1 MKPVA
6 IIASSFRLPRDLASL
21 DDIAAALAAK
31 KSQIS
36 PIGNDRWN
44 HDLNYH
50 PDRARQGYTYA
61 NHAGLIEGDPQAFD
75 PLPFGVNRR
84 EAAQMDPQQKLLLEL
99 THEAVGQTI
108 YSRQALEG
116 RDIGVF
122 MGVSS
127 IDAGFLYGQDPLA
140 GDSYFM
146 TGTTQSLVSNRISHV
161 FGWNGP
167 NTPVDTACSSS
178 LVAIDAGLKSLDSGE
193 TEMVLIGGVSILL
206 NAMSFVGFAGA
217 NMLSATGECHVF
229 DQAADGYTRGEGA
242 GVALLKPLDAAL
254 RDGDPIQAIIRS
266 AGISH
271 NGHNNLV
278 SFPKREAQAKLI
290 AEQMEKAG
298 VGPEDFAYYEAHGTG
313 TPVGDPA
320 EAWAIGNAVGTGRSS
335 PVPIGSVK
343 GNVGHLEPASG
354 MAGLGKVLASFRS
367 NQLLPQANF
376 KNPSE
381 GIAFDDW
388 NIRVVNEAT
397 PEDFSKRRIIG
408 LNSFGFGG
416 VNGSMVLEAPG
427 VHARPRYVPGAVP
440 TGELESRLVVAAWSD
455 DALATRCEQADAL
468 AQKGVDPRLAATLAM
483 RLEDAPKRAVRLR
496 ADGQWI
502 SQNVVAPD
510 TGLGPVLV
518 FSGNGSQRPGMGR
531 FALQTDPI
539 FKQAFAKVA
548 AILEPELGFDPLDAL
563 LNEDTSVDLEDTS
576 ISQPLLFALQA
587 AYVERMAADGIQ
599 PGAVI
604 GHSVGEVGAAY
615 AAGALDL
622 EAACQVVVAR
632 SAAQNTTRGDGRMF
646 AVLTG
651 AANLNADDLRV
662 RFDAHIAGLNSHKV
676 TAVTVLGEADGFAA
690 EMETRGIRA
699 IDIGIDY
706 PFHSPGME
714 PVQAPLAAL
723 LEGLEAKAPKIPLF
737 STMTGAK
744 WTGGEMGPAYWWD
757 NVREPVSFDSA
768 VNAAL
773 DAGHRHFIE
782 VGPQPILVRHL
793 NDVAQKAEI
802 EIATAP
808 IDAIADARK
817 DNADPQTLEARIAN
831 IWAMGVK
838 TDMAMFIG
846 TEPKIDP
853 AIELPAY
860 PYAREHHGFSL
871 TDDGPIW
878 RTAQR
883 AHPLLGDRR
892 PPAHAFR
899 NQIDHLRYPFLA
911 DHQVQNRVLFPG
923 AGTMELMLSAARIF
937 AGGDMDAPI
946 RLTDFALMRP
956 MELSPEEC
964 TSVETRWDETS
975 GAMSVLI
982 RPAVQLGP
990 FRPHAT
996 ATVLPGLPSAAG
1008 AWVLPQVGADSDV
1021 LAKGQLYALTEALD
1035 LQYGPHF
1042 RCVDQVA
1049 TLDERTVVAE
1059 LSYPGDPLDNE
1070 RSTDHGLAF
1079 HPGLLDGA
1087 FQAALALLAS
1097 GDGDAGTFVPQG
1109 AETIHFFGN
1118 EAASRRVT
1126 VTLHHASEESVVAD
1140 IALFAEDGAPLVAIE
1155 RLRLMPMPSAGR
1167 PTITRETLLAPRWL
1181 PVEPLQRPADDLLGQ
1196 PQGSPL
1202 DGLASRIVSHG
1213 LQTIGQASGLE
1224 AGLFSLDQALEQNLI
1239 TEDNAEAA
1247 ASLLVELD
1255 FEPTEDDGVLSLS
1268 GESSVDDL
1276 RAAWRTAAAAHP
1288 DRGAELSL
1296 LAHRIEATPDILA
1309 GKDAA
1314 IAAEAQLVDALRRG
1328 GADVGLGG
1336 RLAASILS
1344 ALEGSP
1350 KRARLRFS
1358 GGRMT
1363 IVIGQ
1368 VLGTLRRA
1376 RPDQPLDVQIIV
1388 QDAEALVRAQS
1399 DLAGFSAI
1407 KIVLAEEIETLPPAD
1422 LVVRMPDAVQDADED
1437 ATPDLSA
1444 EFFGCAAGTVVLD
1457 AGVPESITE
1466 TFLLGLHGAM
1476 PNDIDA
1482 SVWQLKS
1489 DRTTPV
1495 QAVQIMPTALPATLE
1510 STMALDVRNQNI
1522 GADSVAN
1529 IQRIAQGLA
1538 GADAAQ
1544 LTHFVL
1550 VTTLGDVAQEG
1561 LAAALGCVANEA
1573 GWPSFTH
1580 VAVDANTDPSGG
1592 LDALIARH
1600 GGENTVRVTRAGETV
1615 MRHLALD
1622 QTTSAPP
1629 PAERPVFTRRLRG
1642 VLEPVPR
1649 EPAETPTP
1657 AKGEILL
1664 AAEAS
1669 GLNFRDVMYAMRL
1682 LPAEALEDG
1691 FTGATI
1697 GMEAAGTVVAVGE
1710 GVTRFKPGDRAVAF
1724 ASDAFASHVLAKEMA
1739 SIALPDSLDMT
1750 SAATLLTS
1758 YVTAWYGLVDC
1769 ARVKAGDLVLVQAG
1783 AGALGLAA
1791 IQVAQHLGCRVVAT
1805 AGSGVKQAVVRAT
1818 GAEFVTQSRDGSF
1831 AAVLE
1836 ERYGRQKF
1844 ACVLNSVSGAA
1855 VEDGISLLKPFGQFV
1870 EFGKRDFYENRP
1882 MFMKQLRRNITFH
1895 GVDTDQLLRY
1905 EPEMAGR
1912 ILQELMERLQA
1923 GDLTPLLHE
1932 QTDVSLLGSVMADM
1946 QSSRHV
1952 GKLVLTHPP
1961 QTTRSSAVG
1970 GSSQKPQLVHGSG
1983 VPKEGAIAI
1992 IGGSAGF
1999 GFAAVERLAR
2009 MGASAIYVITRRGK
2023 FDEEHAAKAAEL
2035 TAETGCVL
2043 KAIAADASDAQ
2054 QLAAAFDVIRKEAG
2068 SLTGIVQ
2075 AALVLA
2081 DGMAKDATLED
2092 WQDVFQAKTN
2102 IDDAV
2107 AAATQDDDLQLFL
2120 VFSSATTMI
2129 GNPGQANYVAA
2140 NRILEARV
2148 TERAASGK
2156 AGLAIG
2162 WGAIGN
2168 AGYLARNENV
2178 RGVLEKVI
2186 GQPALLTQ
2194 QAMDLMEQVL
2204 EDESA
2209 PPVVFAMPANWGRMA
2224 SRLPIAS
2231 GLAFSPLVRHVAQGG
2246 GEEDGFLETLQAI
2259 EAGERV
2265 HALAQWLREKLA
2277 DALRV
2282 DSDSLALNK
2291 PLSDMG
2297 LDSLLAVE
2305 FGSTIEAGLEITVD
2319 AGAVNA
2325 DASLTALAEKLHERL
2340 FGEDG
2345 GAAAAGDSTVESLA
2359 RLHLA
2364 DGETASDEV
2373 LQAIKTD

>member
-6 IIASSFRLPRDLASL
+6 IIASSFRLPKNLASL
-21 DDIAAALAAK
+21 DDIATALAAK
-31 KSQIS
+31 QRQIS

-50 PDRARQGYTYA
+50 PDRARRGYTYA

-75 PLPFGVNRR
+75 PRPFGVNRR
-84 EAAQMDPQQKLLLEL
+84 EADQMDPQQKLLLEL
-99 THEAVGQTI
+99 THETVHQTL

-127 IDAGFLYGQDPLA
+127 IDAGFLYGQDSLA

-178 LVAIDAGLKSLDSGE
+178 LVAIDAGLKSLASGE
-193 TEMVLIGGVSILL
+193 TEMVLIGGVSVLL
-206 NAMSFVGFAGA
+206 NSMSFVGFAGA

-229 DQAADGYTRGEGA
+229 DQKADGYTRGEGA

-290 AEQMEKAG
+290 AEQMERAG
-298 VGPEDFAYYEAHGTG
+298 VGAEDFAYFEAHGTG

-320 EAWAIGNAVGTGRSS
+320 EAWAIGSAVGAGRSE

-376 KNPSE
+376 LEPSQ

-388 NIRVVNEAT
+388 NIEVVNEARA
-397 PEDFSKRRIIG
+397 EDFSKRRMVG

-427 VHARPRYVPGAVP
+427 EHARPKYVPSAVP
-440 TGELESRLVVAAWSD
+440 ANLPPARLLASAWSD
-455 DALATRCEQADAL
+455 DALADRCKHVDDL
-468 AQKGVDPRLAATLAM
+468 AGAAVDPRLAGTLAA
-483 RLEDAPKRAVRLR
+483 RLEDAPKRAIRLASGEWVS
-496 ADGQWI
+496 ADA
-502 SQNVVAPD
+502 VA
-510 TGLGPVLV
+510 LSSASGPVFV

-531 FALQTDPI
+531 LALQTDEA
-539 FKQAFAKVA
+539 FRTAFARVA
-548 AILEPELGFDPLDAL
+548 AILEPELGFDPLEAL
-563 LNEDTSVDLEDTS
+563 LNEDTDVDLEDTS

-587 AYVERMAADGIQ
+587 AYVDRMAADGIM
-599 PGAVI
+599 PAATI

-632 SAAQNTTRGDGRMF
+632 SAAQNNTRGDGRMY

-651 AANLNADDLRV
+651 ADALDADDLRE
-662 RFDAHIAGLNSHKV
+662 RFNAHIAGLNSHKV
-676 TAVTVLGEADGFAA
+676 TAITVLGEADGFVA
-690 EMETRGIRA
+690 EMEARGIRA

-714 PVQAPLAAL
+714 PVKEPLALL
-723 LEGLEAKAPKIPLF
+723 LEGLQAGAPKVPLF
-737 STMTGAK
+737 STMTGDL
-744 WTGGEMGPAYWWD
+744 WTGGEMGADYWWN
-757 NVREPVSFDSA
+757 NVREPVSFGSA
-768 VNAAL
+768 MNAAL
-773 DAGHRHFIE
+773 DAGHQHFIE
-782 VGPQPILVRHL
+782 IGPQPILVRHL
-793 NDVAQKAEI
+793 RDIAQKAEV
-802 EIATAP
+802 EVAVSE
-808 IDAIADARK
+808 IDAIEDPRK
-817 DNADPQTLEARIAN
+817 DDGSPKSLEARIATF
-831 IWAMGVK
+831 WAMGAQA
-838 TDMAMFIG
+838 DMARFIG
-846 TEPKIDP
+846 AEPKIDP
-853 AIELPAY
+853 AIELPSY
-860 PYAREHHGFSL
+860 PYDREHHGFSL
-871 TDDGPIW
+871 TQDGPIW

-892 PPAHAFR
+892 PPANVFR
-899 NQIDHLRYPFLA
+899 NQIDHIRYPFLVG
-911 DHQVQNRVLFPG
+911 HQVQNRVLFPG
-923 AGTMELMLSAARIF
+923 AGTMELMVSAARIF
-937 AGGDMDAPI
+937 SEQDSSAPV
-946 RLTDFALMRP
+946 RLTDFTLLRP
-956 MELSPEEC
+956 MELSADEC
-964 TSVETRWDETS
+964 TSVETRWDENS
-975 GAMSVLI
+975 GTISVLI

-996 ATVLPGLPSAAG
+996 ATVLPGLQAAADG
-1008 AWVLPQVGADSDV
+1008 WSLPEVA
-1021 LAKGQLYALTEALD
+1021 ATNETMKKGELYALTEALD

-1042 RCVDQVA
+1042 RCVDSVT
-1049 TLDERTVVAE
+1049 TLDDRSVVAQ
-1059 LSYPGDPLDNE
+1059 LSYPGEPLEGE
-1070 RSTDHGLAF
+1070 RPTDHGLAF

-1087 FQAALALLAS
+1087 FQAALALLARTE
-1097 GDGDAGTFVPQG
+1097 GDAGTFVPQG
-1109 AETIHFFGN
+1109 AETIHFFGD
-1118 EAASRRVT
+1118 EASARRVL

-1140 IALFAEDGAPLVAIE
+1140 IAMFDDESAPLVAID

-1167 PTITRETLLAPRWL
+1167 PTVDRQTLLAPQWL
-1181 PVEPLQRPADDLLGQ
+1181 PVEPLPLPTEASLGE

-1202 DGLASRIVSHG
+1202 DELTLRTIAHG
-1213 LQTIGQASGLE
+1213 FQQVGKASGLSD
-1224 AGLFSLDQALEQNLI
+1224 GHFSLDLAMDREMI
-1239 TEDNAEAA
+1239 SEANAEAA
-1247 ASLLVELD
+1247 ASLLVELE
-1255 FEPTEDDGVLSLS
+1255 FEPTDQDGVLALGGADTVESL
-1268 GESSVDDL
+1268 E
-1276 RAAWRTAAAAHP
+1276 AEWRQAAAEHP
-1288 DRGAELSL
+1288 ERGAELSV
-1296 LAHRIEATPDILA
+1296 LAHRIHQTAAVLA
-1309 GKDAA
+1309 GDERAV
-1314 IAAEAQLVDALRRG
+1314 AAEAPLTDALRRTG
-1328 GADVGLGG
+1328 LDHGLGS
-1336 RLAASILS
+1336 RLAETIGASLPEHIVRL
-1344 ALEGSP
+1344 
-1350 KRARLRFS
+1350 RLRFA
-1358 GGRMT
+1358 GARMAA
-1363 IVIGQ
+1363 IIGQ
-1368 VLGTLRRA
+1368 TLGALRRR
-1376 RPDQPLDVQIIV
+1376 RPAQCIDVQILA
-1388 QDAEALVRAQS
+1388 QDGEALIRAQN
-1399 DLAGFSAI
+1399 DLAGFSGVT
-1407 KIVLAEEIETLPPAD
+1407 IVLPEELESLPPAD
-1422 LVVRMPDAVQDADED
+1422 MVVRMPDFVAAEGDDESSR
-1437 ATPDLSA
+1437 DLAA
-1444 EFFGCAAGTVVLD
+1444 EFSGCPMGTVVME
-1457 AGVPESITE
+1457 AGSLASVTAD
-1466 TFLLGLHGAM
+1466 FLLGLNGEAAA
-1476 PNDIDA
+1476 PADSA
-1482 SVWQLKS
+1482 LWRLKS
-1489 DRTTPV
+1489 DRTARI
-1495 QAVQIMPTALPATLE
+1495 QAIQIMPKALPTALE
-1510 STMALDVRNQNI
+1510 STMVLDVRSHAL
-1522 GADSVAN
+1522 ADSVVSSLH
-1529 IQRIAQGLA
+1529 RISSQLA
-1538 GADAAQ
+1538 SASSESLDR
-1544 LTHFVL
+1544 FVL
-1550 VTTLGDVAQEG
+1550 VTRQGDVWQEG

-1573 GWPSFTH
+1573 NWPTYMH
-1580 VAVDANTDPSGG
+1580 IAVEADVDLDGG
-1592 LDALIARH
+1592 VDGAVARH
-1600 GGENTVRVTRAGETV
+1600 LGENAVRVTAKGETV
-1615 MRHLALD
+1615 MRHVPLDHAADALKG
-1622 QTTSAPP
+1622 
-1629 PAERPVFTRRLRG
+1629 AEKPSFTRRLRG

-1649 EPAETPTP
+1649 EPIVIKEPGA
-1657 AKGEILL
+1657 GEIVL

-1697 GMEAAGTVVAVGE
+1697 GMEAAGTVVAVGD
-1710 GVTRFKPGDRAVAF
+1710 GVTRFKVGDRAVAF
-1724 ASDAFASHVLAKEMA
+1724 ASDAFASHVIAKEMA
-1739 SIALPDSLDMT
+1739 SIALPASL
-1750 SAATLLTS
+1750 SAPAAATLLTS

-1791 IQVAQHLGCRVVAT
+1791 IQVARHLGCRVVAT
-1805 AGSGVKQAVVRAT
+1805 AGSGVKQAVVQAM

-1836 ERYGRQKF
+1836 ERYGRQQF

-1932 QTDVSLLGSVMADM
+1932 QADVSLLGSVMADM

-1952 GKLVLTHPP
+1952 GKLVLTHPTSDAAL
-1961 QTTRSSAVG
+1961 QAAV
-1970 GSSQKPQLVHGSG
+1970 QPAERVHGCK
-1983 VPKEGAIAI
+1983 VPSSGAIAVV
-1992 IGGSAGF
+1992 GGAAGF

-2009 MGASAIYVITRRGK
+2009 MGGSSIYVITRRGK
-2023 FDEEHAAKAAEL
+2023 FDEEHAAKAEAL
-2035 TAETGCVL
+2035 TAETGCAVQAL
-2043 KAIAADASDAQ
+2043 AADASDQ
-2054 QLAAAFDVIRKEAG
+2054 EQLSAAFDQIRSEAG
-2068 SLTGIVQ
+2068 ALTGVVQ

-2081 DGMAKDATLED
+2081 DGMARESTVED
-2092 WQDVFQAKTN
+2092 WQDVFRAKTD

-2107 AAATQDDDLQLFL
+2107 ASLTKDDHLELFL

-2140 NRILEARV
+2140 NRMLEAHA
-2148 TERAASGK
+2148 TQRADAGK

-2204 EDESA
+2204 RNESA

-2224 SRLPIAS
+2224 SRLPVAA
-2231 GLAFSPLVRHVAQGG
+2231 GLAFSPLVRYAAQSG
-2246 GEEDGFLETLQAI
+2246 GEEDGFLETLQAVDP
-2259 EAGERV
+2259 GERV
-2265 HALAQWLREKLA
+2265 AALAQWLREKLA

-2282 DSDSLALNK
+2282 DPDSLALNK

-2319 AGAVNA
+2319 ASAVNA
-2325 DASLTALAEKLHERL
+2325 DASLTALSEKLTARL
-2340 FGEDG
+2340 FGEG
-2345 GAAAAGDSTVESLA
+2345 EEAASGDDTAEGLS
-2359 RLHLA
+2359 RLHLGQ
-2364 DGETASDEV
+2364 GETAPEEA
-2373 LQAIKTD
+2373 LKAIKGDG